1 MALLE
6 SSAEE
11 GARLL
16 ALGLLDQ
23 AHAAAD
29 RVGHAQDAEALHDLR
44 VALRR
49 LRSCLRAYDA
59 ILGPAIPKR
68 LQRRMRKLAK
78 RTGPG
83 RDAEVRLKWLREEG
97 SALDD
102 REQYGV
108 RWLEARLSASVEGE
122 YDRLRR
128 TMPAKFVKLA
138 QAPLELHE
146 LRD

>member
-23 AHAAAD
+23 ARAAAD
-29 RVGHAQDAEALHDLR
+29 RVHDAHDTEALHDLR

-59 ILGPAIPKR
+59 IVGAAIPKR
-68 LQRRMRKLAK
+68 WQRRLRKLAS

-83 RDAEVRLKWLREEG
+83 RDAEVRLRWLREEG
-97 SALDD
+97 TALDD
-102 REQYGV
+102 RQQYGV
-108 RWLEARLSASVEGE
+108 
-122 YDRLRR
+122 
-128 TMPAKFVKLA
+128 
-138 QAPLELHE
+138 
-146 LRD
+146 